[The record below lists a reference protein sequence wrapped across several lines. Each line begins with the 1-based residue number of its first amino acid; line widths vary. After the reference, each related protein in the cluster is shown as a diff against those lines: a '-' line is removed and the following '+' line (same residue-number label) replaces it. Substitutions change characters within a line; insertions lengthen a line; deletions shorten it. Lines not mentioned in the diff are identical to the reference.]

1 MTPPPLTPSPEA
13 VEKATNPIALR
24 YWNQCT
30 DKNTEV
36 VRILST
42 AGTGV
47 NRDNEVVEARNNI
60 NRFITI
66 DKVKKG
72 EVGRVCRSQ
81 SQSRLETPPVRPYDQ
96 VKEEQIKISRD
107 RANFHNRA
115 VNLVAKSPQP
125 FRRGLSETRSVV
137 REGRPDMDR
146 QNQVEREQRVVREPT
161 SPDSLLSLND
171 NQKAKLIQ
179 VTVKPALSVCQL

>member
-47 NRDNEVVEARNNI
+47 NRDNEVVEA
-60 NRFITI
+60 ITKCE
-66 DKVKKG
+66 DAQDAATRLVDHALLYSCQDNATALVLPLGSWGKG
-72 EVGRVCRSQ
+72 EGTSGMFYSFGRAMSN
-81 SQSRLETPPVRPYDQ
+81 SSR
-96 VKEEQIKISRD
+96 
-107 RANFHNRA
+107 F
-115 VNLVAKSPQP
+115 
-125 FRRGLSETRSVV
+125 G
-137 REGRPDMDR
+137 
-146 QNQVEREQRVVREPT
+146 
-161 SPDSLLSLND
+161 
-171 NQKAKLIQ
+171 
-179 VTVKPALSVCQL
+179 